1 MSDAAE
7 PAITAEDLEA
17 EEEEVR
23 STIAAELNN
32 RGRRAMEEVDILVAA
47 VLREL
52 PAYLRDTPAKEAL
65 HMLSS
70 RKDHAQKE
78 SYLQTRS
85 AELEK
90 LELAIRSMSQNL
102 EPMPCEQKS
111 ALLSKLSADCNELCR
126 PDAGHH

>member
-52 PAYLRDTPAKEAL
+52 PAYLRDTPAK
-65 HMLSS
+65 
-70 RKDHAQKE
+70 DHAQKE